1 MVFILSALWCI
12 RVRGLWKLPD
22 GRNLGLVLMD
32 RTMLSK
38 FLIQFFVDGVKPNYG
53 ITFKKIYASTVVFS
67 ASDPV
72 AGHYWSTPLLTG
84 KSGSVSCEVTTPFSW
99 ALVCTRFHFRPPK
112 SVSPVAWKF
121 CNQIPLASKVK
132 FPGVFQSLCWIPRL
146 GNLLWLLELS

>member
-1 MVFILSALWCI
+1 M
-12 RVRGLWKLPD
+12 WKLPD

-72 AGHYWSTPLLTG
+72 AGHY
-84 KSGSVSCEVTTPFSW
+84 
-99 ALVCTRFHFRPPK
+99 
-112 SVSPVAWKF
+112 
-121 CNQIPLASKVK
+121 
-132 FPGVFQSLCWIPRL
+132 
-146 GNLLWLLELS
+146 